1 MKKLNKK
8 GFTLVELLAV
18 IVVLA
23 LLMVVATRTV
33 GSSLTNSKR
42 KAMQTELNKV
52 VSKTYEEANAGI
64 LLHSTLTADD
74 FSYDIGTGAGF
85 ASNKLKG
92 KEGDYSYTVTIDT
105 SSSPIVVSGYCI
117 TDGKNGYSSTAT
129 TKVSSVSGGNSIIFS
144 SEAFDT
150 NGTGSS
156 ITQVTACS

>member
-33 GSSLTNSKR
+33 GNSLTNSKR
-42 KAMQTELNKV
+42 KAMQTELNKI
-52 VSKTYEEANAGI
+52 VSKTYEEANAGV

-74 FSYDIGTGAGF
+74 FSYDIGAGASF
-85 ASNKLKG
+85 SSNKLKG
-92 KEGDYSYTVTIDT
+92 KEGDYTYTVTINT
-105 SSSPIVVSGYCI
+105 TSSPIVISAYCI

-144 SEAFDT
+144 SDAFDT
-150 NGTGSS
+150 NGSGGSV
-156 ITQVTACS
+156 TQVESCS